1 MKANRFQ
8 CVFKVYPSHKQFKL
22 RGRKVYFSRYRRLLL
37 MKKSYS
43 FPLFTYSVKRTIV
56 SAWPNEMCKQFF
68 NAILNVFRMYLVKVY
83 GFFNQSFVCKCVL
96 LDASC

>member
-37 MKKSYS
+37 MGCTLFCFVNPFPKRVCLCVEISTNSAS
-43 FPLFTYSVKRTIV
+43 FEAIRKFWWCFTRVYETYI
-56 SAWPNEMCKQFF
+56 KQ
-68 NAILNVFRMYLVKVY
+68 NL
-83 GFFNQSFVCKCVL
+83 
-96 LDASC
+96 